1 MKVEVVTPTGT
12 AVSTD
17 ADELI
22 APGVAGEFGVLP
34 GHTPFMSAMKPGVL
48 KYKTGGKMHHLAV
61 GAGLVEVS
69 GDERVVV
76 ITERTAMVEDID
88 VSAARR
94 ELEEADTA
102 ARAGDK
108 HAEQKR
114 QWAQAQLDAVAKR
127 SNN

>member
-12 AVSTD
+12 VVSTD

-34 GHTPFMSAMKPGVL
+34 GHTPFISAMKPGIL
-48 KYKTGGKMHHLAV
+48 KYKTGGAVHQLAV

-76 ITERTAMVEDID
+76 ITDRTAKVEDID
-88 VSAARR
+88 VASARR
-94 ELEEADTA
+94 ELDEADAA
-102 ARAGDK
+102 ARSGDK

-114 QWAQAQLDAVAKR
+114 QWAQAQLHAVSRHA
-127 SNN
+127 S

>member
-34 GHTPFMSAMKPGVL
+34 GHTPFISAMKPGVL
-48 KYKTGGKMHHLAV
+48 KYKTGGAVHQLAV
-61 GAGLVEVS
+61 GAGLVEVA

-76 ITERTAMVEDID
+76 ITDRTAKVEDID
-88 VSAARR
+88 VASARR
-94 ELEEADTA
+94 ELDEADQA

-127 SNN
+127 AS

>member
-1 MKVEVVTPTGT
+1 MKVEVVTPAGT
-12 AVSTD
+12 TVSTE

-34 GHTPFMSAMKPGVL
+34 GHTPFISAMKPGVL
-48 KYKTGGKMHHLAV
+48 KYKTGGALHQLAV

-76 ITERTAMVEDID
+76 ITERTAKVEDID
-88 VSAARR
+88 VGAARR
-94 ELEEADTA
+94 ELDEADTA
-102 ARAGDK
+102 ARSGDK

-114 QWAQAQLDAVAKR
+114 QWAQAQLDAVSKR
-127 SNN
+127 AS

>member
-12 AVSTD
+12 VVSTD

-34 GHTPFMSAMKPGVL
+34 GHTPFISAMKPGIL
-48 KYKTGGKMHHLAV
+48 KYKTGGAVHQLAV

-76 ITERTAMVEDID
+76 ITDRTAKVEDID
-88 VSAARR
+88 VASARR
-94 ELEEADTA
+94 ELDEADAA
-102 ARAGDK
+102 ARSGDK

-114 QWAQAQLDAVAKR
+114 QWAQAQLDAVSRHA
-127 SNN
+127 S

>member
-1 MKVEVVTPTGT
+1 VKVEVVTPTGT
-12 AVSTD
+12 AVSTE

-22 APGVAGEFGVLP
+22 APGVAGEFGVLA
-34 GHTPFMSAMKPGVL
+34 GHSPFISAMKPGVL
-48 KYKTGGKMHHLAV
+48 KYKTGGAVHQLAV

-76 ITERTAMVEDID
+76 ITDRTAKVEDID
-88 VSAARR
+88 VAAARR

-102 ARAGDK
+102 ARAGDR

-114 QWAQAQLDAVAKR
+114 QWAQAQLDAASKR
-127 SNN
+127 SS

>member
-12 AVSTD
+12 VVSTD

-34 GHTPFMSAMKPGVL
+34 GHTPFISAMKPGIL
-48 KYKTGGKMHHLAV
+48 KYKTGGAVHQLAV

-76 ITERTAMVEDID
+76 ITDRTAKIEDID
-88 VSAARR
+88 VASARR
-94 ELEEADTA
+94 ELDEADAA
-102 ARAGDK
+102 ARSGDK

-114 QWAQAQLDAVAKR
+114 QWAQAQLDAVSRHA
-127 SNN
+127 S

>member
-12 AVSTD
+12 VVSTD

-34 GHTPFMSAMKPGVL
+34 GHTPFISAMKPGIL
-48 KYKTGGKMHHLAV
+48 KYKTGGAVHQLAV

-76 ITERTAMVEDID
+76 ITDRTAKVEDID
-88 VSAARR
+88 VASARR
-94 ELEEADTA
+94 ELDEADAA
-102 ARAGDK
+102 ARSGDK

-114 QWAQAQLDAVAKR
+114 QWAQAQLDAVSKR
-127 SNN
+127 AS